1 MSENFSRFLEPSNHP
16 NYKWQKSLH
25 QNWQSLISCP
35 QLSLNLQPVAW
46 ATFSIFCVFWC
57 NHSTTCYKNYLWKGK
72 LFSIL
77 RIDTSTPRL
86 PQMLLFFL
94 FGLFFSWLGVIFGW
108 VFSLKV
114 HMTRTPVM
122 RNLGSMELLFIKDPF
137 TIHHRSLCSL
147 IIGNQIS

>member
-77 RIDTSTPRL
+77 RIDT
-86 PQMLLFFL
+86 
-94 FGLFFSWLGVIFGW
+94 
-108 VFSLKV
+108 
-114 HMTRTPVM
+114 RTPAYHKCCCFFCPASFFHDSVWYLDEFFPW
-122 RNLGSMELLFIKDPF
+122 RCIWQEHQLCGTWDLWNCCSSKINSRFI
-137 TIHHRSLCSL
+137 IVLCVLSL
-147 IIGNQIS
+147 